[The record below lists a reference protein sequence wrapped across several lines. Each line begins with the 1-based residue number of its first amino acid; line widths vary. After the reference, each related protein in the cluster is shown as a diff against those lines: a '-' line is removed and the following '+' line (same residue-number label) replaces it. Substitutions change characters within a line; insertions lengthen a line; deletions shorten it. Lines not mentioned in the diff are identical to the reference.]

1 MLTSIFCRIK
11 RRSSFGLLLGS
22 AAHAHSSSTDV
33 QALHSE
39 MHLDDNVSYCV
50 TAPQDHMLGME
61 LECSDDGHCT
71 VVAIRDTAQTVIR
84 DNVRVGDLLIEWN
97 DQPLTPT
104 TFDRLFEPH
113 TTLNGYY
120 QLKKRRPQ
128 SRFRF
133 RRAVKKNKE
142 VRLLFLH
149 RGQAAAAS
157 SPLRAETA

>member
-11 RRSSFGLLLGS
+11 RRSSFGLLLGR
-22 AAHAHSSSTDV
+22 ATHAHSSSTDV
-33 QALHSE
+33 QALHSK

-50 TAPQDHMLGME
+50 TAARDQMLGME

-128 SRFRF
+128 SRFR
-133 RRAVKKNKE
+133 RAAKKNKE

-149 RGQAAAAS
+149 RGGGQAAAAS
-157 SPLRAETA
+157 SPLCAETS